1 MTEDPTSTYPGQ
13 LTIDEILPGY
23 EAILTQP
30 KLPNTE
36 TKDVR
41 NQHWQTLLDAD
52 GFTVNGKAVTI
63 PSTDVVTTQN
73 PKQLTVV
80 FDNGFSLPQMP
91 KSMVDAIYRQVP
103 GSQFSAKDKL
113 WVLPCDSEIN
123 VVFKFGGVSYPVH
136 PLDAV
141 ISVGGPLD
149 AGCAGSFQPIEF
161 DSGNQLDIILGMA
174 FLKNVYMLNSFGT
187 LATSAVAS
195 AGAPYTQML
204 SLTNDT
210 NRAHEEFQEV
220 RVRKVGSGG
229 GSGSGS
235 SGGGKSGAVSLKA
248 GAFAGVVALVAAF
261 AMW

>member
-1 MTEDPTSTYPGQ
+1 
-13 LTIDEILPGY
+13 
-23 EAILTQP
+23 
-30 KLPNTE
+30 
-36 TKDVR
+36 
-41 NQHWQTLLDAD
+41 
-52 GFTVNGKAVTI
+52 
-63 PSTDVVTTQN
+63 
-73 PKQLTVV
+73 
-80 FDNGFSLPQMP
+80 
-91 KSMVDAIYRQVP
+91 
-103 GSQFSAKDKL
+103 
-113 WVLPCDSEIN
+113 
-123 VVFKFGGVSYPVH
+123 VSYPVH

-235 SGGGKSGAVSLKA
+235 GGGGKSGAVSVKA